1 MPTILDEIL
10 ADKRKELSVTK
21 ASVKIDDL
29 VKCEYFGRETLS
41 FKDSLASSASGI
53 ISEFKRKSPSKGWI
67 FPDADPV
74 AVTKGYS
81 DNGASAVSI
90 LTNDKYFGG
99 CPDFLLKAR
108 PNVKCPILRK
118 EFIVDE
124 FQVYEAKAIGA
135 DAILLIAAA
144 LTKDELKSLAAK
156 AHELSLQ
163 VLMEVHTEEELDAV
177 NEHVDVIGVNNRNLK
192 TFVTDV
198 ENSMRLADKIPAE
211 FVKISESGISD
222 PATVRSLREIGYRGF
237 LMGENFM
244 KTQDPAAAL
253 KSFISA
259 I

>member
-29 VKCEYFGRETLS
+29 VKREYFSRETLS

-81 DNGASAVSI
+81 DNGASAISI

-144 LTKDELKSLAAK
+144 LTKAELKSLAAK

-177 NEHVDVIGVNNRNLK
+177 NEHVDVIGVNNRDLK

>member
-41 FKDSLASSASGI
+41 FKDSLASSVSGI

-81 DNGASAVSI
+81 DNGASAISI

-163 VLMEVHTEEELDAV
+163 VLMEVHTEAELDAV

-222 PATVRSLREIGYRGF
+222 PATVGSLREIGYRGF

>member
-29 VKCEYFGRETLS
+29 VKREYFSRETLS
-41 FKDSLASSASGI
+41 LKDSLVNSASGI

-81 DNGASAVSI
+81 DNGASAISI

-163 VLMEVHTEEELDAV
+163 VLMEVHTEAELDAV
-177 NEHVDVIGVNNRNLK
+177 NEHVDVIGVNNRDLK

>member
-21 ASVKIDDL
+21 ASVRIDDL
-29 VKCEYFGRETLS
+29 VKYEYFGRETLS

-81 DNGASAVSI
+81 DNGASAISI

-144 LTKDELKSLAAK
+144 LTKAELKSLAAK

>member
-29 VKCEYFGRETLS
+29 VKREYFSRETLS

-81 DNGASAVSI
+81 DNGASAISI

-144 LTKDELKSLAAK
+144 LTKAELKSLAAK

-177 NEHVDVIGVNNRNLK
+177 NENVDVIGVNNRDLK

>member
-41 FKDSLASSASGI
+41 FKESLASSASGI

-81 DNGASAVSI
+81 DNGASAISI

-163 VLMEVHTEEELDAV
+163 VLMEVHTEAELDAV

>member
-29 VKCEYFGRETLS
+29 VTAEYFSRETLS
-41 FKDSLASSASGI
+41 LKDSLVNSASGI

-144 LTKDELKSLAAK
+144 LTKTELKSLAAK

>member
-81 DNGASAVSI
+81 DNGASAISI

>member
-21 ASVKIDDL
+21 ASVRIDDL
-29 VKCEYFGRETLS
+29 VKYEYFGRETLS

-81 DNGASAVSI
+81 DNGASAISI

-163 VLMEVHTEEELDAV
+163 VLMEVHTEAELDAV

>member
-41 FKDSLASSASGI
+41 FKDSLASSVSGI

-163 VLMEVHTEEELDAV
+163 VLMEVHTEAELDAV

>member
-81 DNGASAVSI
+81 DNGASAISI

-144 LTKDELKSLAAK
+144 LTKAELKSLAAK

-177 NEHVDVIGVNNRNLK
+177 NEHVDVIGVNNRDLK

-198 ENSMRLADKIPAE
+198 ENSMRLADKISAE

-244 KTQDPAAAL
+244 NTKDPAAAL

>member
-81 DNGASAVSI
+81 DNGASAISI

-124 FQVYEAKAIGA
+124 FQVYFSGPR
-135 DAILLIAAA
+135 LSGP
-144 LTKDELKSLAAK
+144 TPYCSLPPA
-156 AHELSLQ
+156 SPQ
-163 VLMEVHTEEELDAV
+163 RRQTRWQPRHT
-177 NEHVDVIGVNNRNLK
+177 N
-192 TFVTDV
+192 
-198 ENSMRLADKIPAE
+198 
-211 FVKISESGISD
+211 
-222 PATVRSLREIGYRGF
+222 
-237 LMGENFM
+237 
-244 KTQDPAAAL
+244 
-253 KSFISA
+253 
-259 I
+259 

>member
-29 VKCEYFGRETLS
+29 EKCEYFGRETLS

-81 DNGASAVSI
+81 DNGASAISI

-99 CPDFLLKAR
+99 CPEFLQQAR

-177 NEHVDVIGVNNRNLK
+177 NEHVDVIGVNNRDLK

-211 FVKISESGISD
+211 FVKIRESGISD

>member
-29 VKCEYFGRETLS
+29 VKYEYFGRETLS
-41 FKDSLASSASGI
+41 FKDSLANSASGI

-81 DNGASAVSI
+81 YNGASAISI

-144 LTKDELKSLAAK
+144 LTKAELKSLAAK

-177 NEHVDVIGVNNRNLK
+177 NEHVDVIGVNNRDLK

>member
-29 VKCEYFGRETLS
+29 VTAEYFSRETLS
-41 FKDSLASSASGI
+41 LKDSLVNSASGI

-144 LTKDELKSLAAK
+144 LTKTELKSLAAK

-177 NEHVDVIGVNNRNLK
+177 NEHVDVIGVNNRDLK

>member
-29 VKCEYFGRETLS
+29 VKAEYFSRETLS
-41 FKDSLASSASGI
+41 LKDSLVNSASGI

-81 DNGASAVSI
+81 DNGASAISI

>member
-10 ADKRKELSVTK
+10 ADKRKELVVTK
-21 ASVKIDDL
+21 ASKKIEDL
-29 VKCEYFGRETLS
+29 ERADYFERATYSL
-41 FKDSLASSASGI
+41 KDSLKNSASGI

-74 AVTKGYS
+74 AVTKGYN
-81 DNGASAVSI
+81 DNGASAISI
-90 LTNDKYFGG
+90 LTNNKYFGG
-99 CPDFLLKAR
+99 DPEFLLKSR
-108 PNVKCPILRK
+108 PNITCPVLRK

-144 LTKDELKSLAAK
+144 LTKQELKALAAK

-163 VLMEVHTEEELDAV
+163 VLLEVHTEEELDYV
-177 NEHVDVIGVNNRNLK
+177 NEFVDVVGVNNRNLK

-198 ENSMRLADKIPAE
+198 ENSVRLADKIPAD
-211 FVKISESGISD
+211 FVKISESGISK
-222 PATVRSLREIGYRGF
+222 PETVRSLREIGYRGF

-253 KSFISA
+253 KSFIDA

>member
-53 ISEFKRKSPSKGWI
+53 ISEFKRRSPSKGWI

-81 DNGASAVSI
+81 DNGASAISI

-99 CPDFLLKAR
+99 FPDFLLKAR

-144 LTKDELKSLAAK
+144 LTKA
-156 AHELSLQ
+156 
-163 VLMEVHTEEELDAV
+163 
-177 NEHVDVIGVNNRNLK
+177 
-192 TFVTDV
+192 
-198 ENSMRLADKIPAE
+198 
-211 FVKISESGISD
+211 
-222 PATVRSLREIGYRGF
+222 
-237 LMGENFM
+237 
-244 KTQDPAAAL
+244 
-253 KSFISA
+253 
-259 I
+259 

>member
-53 ISEFKRKSPSKGWI
+53 ISEFKRRSPSKGWI

-81 DNGASAVSI
+81 DNGASAISI

-99 CPDFLLKAR
+99 FPDFLLKAR

-144 LTKDELKSLAAK
+144 LTKAELKSLAAK

-163 VLMEVHTEEELDAV
+163 VLMEVHTEAELDAV

>member
-41 FKDSLASSASGI
+41 FKDSLASSVSGI

>member
-1 MPTILDEIL
+1 
-10 ADKRKELSVTK
+10 
-21 ASVKIDDL
+21 
-29 VKCEYFGRETLS
+29 
-41 FKDSLASSASGI
+41 
-53 ISEFKRKSPSKGWI
+53 
-67 FPDADPV
+67 
-74 AVTKGYS
+74 
-81 DNGASAVSI
+81 
-90 LTNDKYFGG
+90 
-99 CPDFLLKAR
+99 
-108 PNVKCPILRK
+108 
-118 EFIVDE
+118 
-124 FQVYEAKAIGA
+124 
-135 DAILLIAAA
+135 
-144 LTKDELKSLAAK
+144 
-156 AHELSLQ
+156 
-163 VLMEVHTEEELDAV
+163 MEVHTEEELDAV